1 MVSANITM
9 VIIITTVIVVLLCV
23 ALIYLFVYS
32 LNQKKRLIECLN
44 QKK

>member
-1 MVSANITM
+1 MVNTNITT
-9 VIIITTVIVVLLCV
+9 VIIITTLIVVILCI